1 MLRNLFNGT
10 LSIMEVLYMVV
21 GIVIALSFHEW
32 AHAFS
37 AYKMGDTT
45 ARDMGR
51 MTVDPTKHLDPM
63 GFLCMMLAGFGWAKP
78 VPVNPNRVKGGRWG
92 EIFVSASGVL
102 TNFVLALVSAVVMV
116 ALLLH
121 AEYSWW
127 SEALITFFNYF
138 ISINLSLIVF
148 NLIPLPPL
156 DGYRVA
162 KGLLIG
168 KVRNINLFWTIEHY
182 GWYILIGLVWLLPI
196 FGVDLFTNILSWG
209 VNGIWNGIM
218 SICGALFGVRLV

>member
-1 MLRNLFNGT
+1 LLRNLLNGT
-10 LSIMEVLYMVV
+10 LGIMDALYFAI

-51 MTVDPTKHLDPM
+51 MTIDPTKHLDIM

-92 EIFVSASGVL
+92 EILVSASGVL
-102 TNFVLALVSAVVMV
+102 TNFVLALVSSVIMV

-121 AEYSWW
+121 TEYSWW

-162 KGLLIG
+162 KGLLLG

-182 GWYILIGLVWLLPI
+182 GWYILIALVWLLPI
-196 FGVDLFTNILSWG
+196 FGVDIFTNILSWG
-209 VNGIWNGIM
+209 VNGIWDGIM
-218 SICGALFGVRLV
+218 SICGALFGIRLV